1 MNQIFKFLVA
11 SLIAKT
17 AEFYQQLNQEP
28 LLKDNYLLS
37 VIFIDFKKLKPKK
50 KLDTEIYIQILLL
63 YAIGW
68 LSEYLDEMQK
78 EDDGNLTQNFLLCR
92 FYKYIIN
99 GDLKINNKTEFLLLQ
114 SDVSTHINNER
125 MAEEKQKV
133 IMLMGRWSAASY
145 KGGDE
150 VDSSLALILNEWM
163 QFKVLK

>member
-1 MNQIFKFLVA
+1 MKL
-11 SLIAKT
+11 SLLLGLCSRDPS
-17 AEFYQQLNQEP
+17 FP
-28 LLKDNYLLS
+28 LLSIHLSHLLS
-37 VIFIDFKKLKPKK
+37 
-50 KLDTEIYIQILLL
+50 IQIEAFVYFPGVPTYECLK
-63 YAIGW
+63 ISW
-68 LSEYLDEMQK
+68 DEMQK
-78 EDDGNLTQNFLLCR
+78 EDDGNSTQNFLLCR

-133 IMLMGRWSAASY
+133 IMLIGRWSAASY